1 MINKVKSYTIN
12 IIRRK
17 DAFNL
22 DKVLEKMVYSIVQ
35 AIEVDLPDKIVQMN
49 LETDNYVRIIK
60 GDLINTRL
68 KEILFEPNYY
78 IHPFNKG
85 GWKGRMIIDND
96 NLNIFSITSMDNLS
110 RIPKVKERN
119 IPHYIQSCLYTINKS
134 LKASE
139 QISFI
144 DIGSKFADEDYLDDC
159 NKLFNNININLDEFT
174 YYILTYEHK
183 YHKIV
188 DVQLHLLDKDFQEVD
203 KKSLNEFIKPD
214 FASLTEVIISDDET
228 ILNTGK
234 ATTKEL
240 LAPRKGIKP
249 KLKENKKEKNA

>member
-1 MINKVKSYTIN
+1 MVNEVKYYTIN
-12 IIRRK
+12 IVRRK
-17 DAFNL
+17 DVFNL
-22 DKVLEKMVYSIVQ
+22 DKVLEKIVYSIVQ
-35 AIEVDLPDKIVQMN
+35 AIEVDLLDKIVQMN

-68 KEILFEPNYY
+68 KEILLEPNYY
-78 IHPFNKG
+78 IHSFNRG
-85 GWKGRMIIDND
+85 GWKGRMIIDNE
-96 NLNIFSITSMDNLS
+96 NLNIYSITSMENLL
-110 RIPKVKERN
+110 RIPRVKERR
-119 IPHYIQSCLYTINKS
+119 IPHYMQSCLCTINKT

-144 DIGSKFADEDYLDDC
+144 DIGSKFADEVYLDDC
-159 NKLFNNININLDEFT
+159 NMLFNNVNINLDEFT

-188 DVQLHLLDKDFQEVD
+188 DVQLHLLDKDFQVVD

-214 FASLTEVIISDDET
+214 FANLTEVFISDDET
-228 ILNTGK
+228 ISKTGK

-249 KLKENKKEKNA
+249 KLKENMKEKNA